1 MRDVKKD
8 LQNKAT
14 VKVRLTQSNIDLKD
28 INKLNS
34 YTTKITIKGDESE
47 FEVLAESDSKAK
59 EMVLEFVKDKIE
71 QLKK

>member
-1 MRDVKKD
+1 MRDIEKD
-8 LQNKAT
+8 LKNKAT
-14 VKVRLTQSNIDLKD
+14 VRVRLTQSNIDLKD
-28 INKLNS
+28 IKKLNS
-34 YTTKITIKGDESE
+34 YITKITIKGDENE